1 MDVGIVCSYGVI
13 LDRRLQTYLGT
24 LIRYVTT
31 RQIHTL
37 ILSGGQ
43 TRTSIVKTE
52 ARVLYEALQPR
63 LPYISCILEE
73 HAITTFH
80 NLRYSKAILEQR
92 HIPVDTLYIFCD
104 SARFFKVRCLAR
116 LLFAGTRVHVVKFPR
131 KEPFLDLSLASSVHA
146 AAMPGRTFP
155 LSRESAFEKSPMVDA
170 LTQVIY

>member
-131 KEPFLDLSLASSVHA
+131 KEPFLIYLLQVPFTLLQCLAVLFPSVEKV
-146 AAMPGRTFP
+146 
-155 LSRESAFEKSPMVDA
+155 LLKSRQWWMRLRK
-170 LTQVIY
+170 